1 MAEKKKKAA
10 RRKKA
15 EPAPPEA
22 PPMKERILGMIFQP
36 RLLLWGA
43 LIGAAVV
50 LAPIVSRVLP
60 DLTTREEYRLRTRDI
75 EVPDQP
81 RWVPITFVD
90 QVIES
95 AELPDEVSVL
105 KPDLAAEIAAAFEQ
119 HPWVQKPVKV
129 RVSVPARVE
138 VSFDYR
144 EPVAMVRISD
154 GHYPVDAEGILLPP
168 GDFPPSDIQLYPEIT
183 GMTTTP
189 LARIGEAWGDE
200 RVTAAARLAVVL
212 FPYWNEW
219 KLTSV
224 EVPPRST
231 AEVVYEELRF
241 VVNTEGGSRIIWGRA
256 PGNDHPLEVTDD
268 QKIGRLKSF
277 LSKAKSFDGPWEIN
291 INHLRVITVNPL
303 ENRQTSGLR

>member
-1 MAEKKKKAA
+1 MAEKKKKAE

>member
-1 MAEKKKKAA
+1 MAEKKKKAT

-15 EPAPPEA
+15 GKAGSAEPARSD
-22 PPMKERILGMIFQP
+22 RILGTIFQP

-43 LIGAAVV
+43 LAGAALV
-50 LAPIVSRVLP
+50 LAPVVSRTMP
-60 DLTTREEYRLRTRDI
+60 DLSKRAEYRLRTRDMQI
-75 EVPDQP
+75 PDLP
-81 RWVPITFVD
+81 RWVPISFLD

-95 AELPDEVSVL
+95 ADLPDEVSVL
-105 KPDLAAEIAAAFEQ
+105 KPDLAAQLAAAFEA
-119 HPWVQKPVKV
+119 HPWVQKPVTV

-144 EPVAMVRISD
+144 EPVAMVSISD
-154 GHYPVDAEGILLPP
+154 GYYPVDADGILLPP
-168 GDFPPSDIQLYPEIT
+168 GDFPPSDIDLYPKVT
-183 GMTTTP
+183 GMTTPP
-189 LARIGEAWGDE
+189 LAGVGESWGDE

-219 KLTSV
+219 QLRSV
-224 EVPPRST
+224 EVPARAT

-256 PGNDHPLEVTDD
+256 PGNDHPLEVTDE

-277 LSKAKSFDGPWEIN
+277 LSKARSFDGPWEIN

-303 ENRQTSGLR
+303 EGRDTSPLR

>member
-241 VVNTEGGSRIIWGRA
+241 VVNTKGGSRIIWGRA

-303 ENRQTSGLR
+303 EDRQTSGLR